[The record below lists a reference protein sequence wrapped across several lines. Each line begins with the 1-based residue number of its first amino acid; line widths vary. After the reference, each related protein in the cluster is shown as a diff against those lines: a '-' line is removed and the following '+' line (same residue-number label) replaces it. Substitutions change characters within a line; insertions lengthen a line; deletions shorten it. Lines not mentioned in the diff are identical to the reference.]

1 MPTQLLAPTD
11 VAVTVSSTGITVS
24 WKDPNA
30 TATPKADATKYKFT
44 VSVVNRDGLT
54 PLSPPMTVDGV
65 APTTAGDVTAPLLA
79 YAGTLGQTDFP
90 SPPSKYLVKVVAV
103 STDVAT
109 YTDSPAAYAT
119 YYENDFAL
127 TIEVAGRT
135 FTLTSLP
142 HAEGIYTLVSSG
154 DPVTITWTD
163 ITNFAHGAPL
173 NLDLPTTLLGKDLTT
188 MALTVNKL
196 AVDIDRKL
204 FTFGVKL
211 TLDQSLLIPGLSIQ
225 SVSLDVMRTDGVNTL

>member
-11 VAVTVSSTGITVS
+11 VAATVSSAGITVS

-30 TATPKADATKYKFT
+30 TATPKADAGKYKFT
-44 VSVVNRDGLT
+44 VSIVNRDGLT
-54 PLSPPMTVDGV
+54 PLSTPMTGDGV
-65 APTTAGDVTAPLLA
+65 PTTTGGDVTAPLLA
-79 YAGTLGQTDFP
+79 YAGTLRQADFP
-90 SPPSKYLVKVVAV
+90 SPPSKYLVKVIAV
-103 STDVAT
+103 STDTNT

-154 DPVTITWTD
+154 DPVTITWPD

-173 NLDLPTTLLGKDLTT
+173 NLDLPTTFLGKDLTT

>member
-11 VAVTVSSTGITVS
+11 VAATVSTTGIAVN

-54 PLSPPMTVDGV
+54 PLSTPMTVDA
-65 APTTAGDVTAPLLA
+65 APTTMGDVTATLA
-79 YAGTLGQTDFP
+79 YAGTLGQADFP

-173 NLDLPTTLLGKDLTT
+173 NLDLPTTFLGKDLTT